1 MCEKQRD
8 KESNYPDQC
17 GSVGW
22 ALPHET
28 KLTSW
33 SQARAQA
40 WVVGLVPSW
49 GACERQLSDVSLTR
63 GCFSLFLPPSPPSE
77 DKWIKS

>member
-1 MCEKQRD
+1 MKT
-8 KESNYPDQC
+8 K
-17 GSVGW
+17 
-22 ALPHET
+22 ET
-28 KLTSW
+28 KNQTILTSVARLVGHRPMQRNVTSW

-77 DKWIKS
+77 DKWIQS